1 MSRALRIT
9 LWSVGL
15 IAVAVGAT
23 LFWIE
28 SQLRPEP
35 LGARVKGL
43 LADAGIKGAITRVE
57 ASLDGKF
64 SAEGVDVVL
73 ADGTKIA
80 AASLKGEADLFAI
93 IGGTYALR
101 SLELKTLDVDLSTR
115 RPVAAPT
122 NAPAEAPTKTTLPPF
137 VLGPYA
143 VTGRVRLADGQLL
156 RLSLPGDPFN
166 VRGPAHPP
174 PGPARP
180 GSLVRK
186 QTTPLARVL
195 Y

>member
-43 LADAGIKGAITRVE
+43 LADAGIKGGITRVE

-64 SAEGVDVVL
+64 SAEGVDLVL

-115 RPVAAPT
+115 RAVAPPT
-122 NAPAEAPTKTTLPPF
+122 AAPAEAATKTTLPPF

-143 VTGRVRLADGQLL
+143 VTGPVVRPICALASPGLASSSASRPPIRVERF
-156 RLSLPGDPFN
+156 P
-166 VRGPAHPP
+166 
-174 PGPARP
+174 
-180 GSLVRK
+180 
-186 QTTPLARVL
+186 
-195 Y
+195 